1 MEKFSLYEKNN
12 ILQVICEYLK
22 TTNIQTPYFESY
34 FEFLKYFQNLEKID
48 KHSMIIGVHFVYG
61 WMPRIPRFQYI
72 SEALDILNYVK
83 KGKDIKCE
91 DYFVLIKSIDNS
103 IVGVSK
109 LLHFINPNQY
119 PIFDGRIKSFF
130 KTNKL
135 SKDIYCPTQGK
146 KDKEIMQYL
155 TYKTLCEEIIEMEL
169 FQKIFDAVSNAYPIT
184 ANFTKMR
191 MLENLFFSFD
201 KNSN

>member
-1 MEKFSLYEKNN
+1 MELFSLHEKIDVLRT
-12 ILQVICEYLK
+12 ILKYLE

-72 SEALDILNYVK
+72 PEALDILNCVK
-83 KGKDIKCE
+83 KGKDIEGK

-119 PIFDGRIKSFF
+119 PIFDGRIKNFF

-135 SKDIYCPTQGK
+135 VEDIYRPTQGK
-146 KDKEIMQYL
+146 KDKEIIQYL
-155 TYKTLCEEIIEMEL
+155 AYKTLCEEIINLDHSQEL
-169 FQKIFDAVSNAYPIT
+169 FNIVTELYPIT
-184 ANFTKMR
+184 AKFTKMR

-201 KNSN
+201 KNSK